1 MSQKT
6 LKQIMKPPP
15 PPPPPPPHPPSLYTE
30 RTYTLTWFTR
40 LKIVVQHEF
49 LSTDKKVLEH
59 LSLTLVLYV

>member
-1 MSQKT
+1 
-6 LKQIMKPPP
+6 MKSTPTPPP
-15 PPPPPPPHPPSLYTE
+15 PPTHTHTHTHPPSLYTE